1 MSWKSLAS
9 PLVLII
15 VGVSV
20 TLMILTA
27 PDARTDAG
35 APDRNIALQVTEDT
49 SDCGS
54 YLPPDV
60 PSRCLVLTTTAQTA
74 TTPSPTTT
82 GTAASTATTPSA
94 TLATPA
100 TSTATATAQIA
111 PPPLPPNAG
120 PTATI
125 PTPTAGLTQAN
136 NLTCTRGEPIVITG
150 EGPPRA
156 ALLLFFGQRAVGG
169 GSVSPAGHYAIPLV
183 VGRERAGTYTV
194 TVRVRGT
201 TQVLRELTCAVPATP
216 PPPPPGRP
224 T

>member
-1 MSWKSLAS
+1 MSWKNVAT

-35 APDRNIALQVTEDT
+35 APDRNIAQQATDIP
-49 SDCGS
+49 CQS
-54 YLPPDV
+54 YLPPDI
-60 PSRCLVLTTTAQTA
+60 PQRCLVLTTTPQTA
-74 TTPSPTTT
+74 TTLSPTTT
-82 GTAASTATTPSA
+82 GTVVSTATTPSA
-94 TLATPA
+94 TLTTPT
-100 TSTATATAQIA
+100 TSAATATTQIA
-111 PPPLPPNAG
+111 PPPLPPTAG
-120 PTATI
+120 STATL
-125 PTPTAGLTQAN
+125 PTPTAALTQAN
-136 NLTCTRGEPIVITG
+136 NLTCTPGEPIVITG

-169 GSVSPAGHYAIPLV
+169 GSVSPAGHYAIPLI
-183 VGRERAGTYTV
+183 VGRERPGTYTV

-201 TQVLRELTCAVPATP
+201 TQVLREFTCAVPATP
-216 PPPPPGRP
+216 PPPPGRP

>member
-1 MSWKSLAS
+1 MSWKNLVG

-35 APDRNIALQVTEDT
+35 ARDLNIALQEATDIP
-49 SDCGS
+49 CAS
-54 YLPPDV
+54 YLPPNV
-60 PSRCLVLTTTAQTA
+60 PQRCLLLTTTPQTG

-82 GTAASTATTPSA
+82 GTVVSTAVTPSA
-94 TLATPA
+94 TPTTPT
-100 TSTATATAQIA
+100 TSAATATTQIA
-111 PPPLPPNAG
+111 PPPLPPIAG
-120 PTATI
+120 PTAPI
-125 PTPTAGLTQAN
+125 PTSTAALTQAN
-136 NLTCTRGEPIVITG
+136 NLTCTPGEPIVITG
-150 EGPPRA
+150 DGPPRA

-183 VGRERAGTYTV
+183 VGRERPGTYTV

-201 TQVLRELTCAVPATP
+201 TQVLREFTCAVPATS